1 MICRKCNKD
10 ENLDAKGREIT
21 GSNPNLIVPWFLM
34 ASYLYYHTNRNLLS
48 DGYYD
53 ELSKELLSR
62 WDQIEHRHKHLIT
75 KDDLSAGSLYRLREE
90 EYPMLVK
97 AAALF
102 LVEELTT

>member
-1 MICRKCNKD
+1 M
-10 ENLDAKGREIT
+10 NLDAKGRELT
-21 GSNPNLIVPWFLM
+21 GLSPDMIVPWFLM
-34 ASYLYYHTNRNLLS
+34 ASYLYYHTNQSLLS

-62 WDQIEHRHKHLIT
+62 WDQVEHRHKYLIT
-75 KDDLSAGSLYRLREE
+75 KDDLIAGSLYRLKEE

-102 LVEELTT
+102 LVGELGE